1 MPKSRSKVGT
11 QAALDKTGALRV
23 PGPSWQLQTAKA
35 RFSEV
40 FRRARTE
47 GPQLI
52 TRQGKEGVVMISDVQ
67 YDQLVG
73 RSHQPRNLA
82 QFFQESPLVG
92 IELDLARQKDEGGEI
107 EL

>member
-1 MPKSRSKVGT
+1 
-11 QAALDKTGALRV
+11 
-23 PGPSWQLQTAKA
+23 
-35 RFSEV
+35 
-40 FRRARTE
+40 
-47 GPQLI
+47 
-52 TRQGKEGVVMISDVQ
+52 MISDVQ

-92 IELDLARQKDEGGEI
+92 IELDLTRQKDEGIEI